1 MSVKDDGRIAAQ
13 GEEKAAESRRSIVD
27 LIESD
32 LLGDVTIELD
42 ASLGTGRLTLGML
55 ASMKKGEVIELATPL
70 NGEVVLSLNGKP
82 VARGELVAVDDRFA
96 VKVTDVAV
104 RNG

>member
-1 MSVKDDGRIAAQ
+1 MNVKNEGRNRAEAADP
-13 GEEKAAESRRSIVD
+13 AAESRRSIAE
-27 LIESD
+27 LMESD

-42 ASLGTGRLTLGML
+42 ATLGTGRLTLGAL
-55 ASMKKGEVIELATPL
+55 ASMKKGEVIELGTPL

-96 VKVTDVAV
+96 VRVTSVAV
-104 RNG
+104 RAG